1 MVQNVNKQLNL
12 VQNVNKQLNLV
23 NVNKQLNLIQNVNK
37 QLNLVLNINKHLNF
51 SIILTFWTKIEVLSQ
66 CARVHRLFLC
76 DVIISV
82 CETVYHQKNVTEVQ
96 PTCKTI
102 MMPMCMK
109 NENGLENC
117 VQIPR
122 KVIWIFAP
130 KSLNILMFELSRLKC
145 MKCFDALIDLNFR
158 AKNAWNAFMKYLK
171 CHFTVWIFAPKIF
184 RVI

>member
-1 MVQNVNKQLNL
+1 M
-12 VQNVNKQLNLV
+12 
-23 NVNKQLNLIQNVNK
+23 
-37 QLNLVLNINKHLNF
+37 
-51 SIILTFWTKIEVLSQ
+51 TFWTKIEVLSK
-66 CARVHRLFLC
+66 CARVHGLFLC

-109 NENGLENC
+109 NENGVENC

-130 KSLNILMFELSRLKC
+130 KSLNFLMFELSRLQC

-158 AKNAWNAFMKYLK
+158 AKNALK
-171 CHFTVWIFAPKIF
+171 CIYEITEMSFCSLNFRAKNIHSYLMGCNLSNVKSKKWFDSEQCHKQVVNKSSVKYVGTKCVPWLSKKLVRINPKQ
-184 RVI
+184 